1 MLITTKTTISVVTF
15 FRLAV
20 YVTKGLIP
28 KDHCQTSLPATKLF
42 SHRCKKFLC
51 THMILPGKRV
61 PVRTHFT
68 LVLSGKS
75 IFYLPFFPPP
85 PLHYFY
91 FYFLFFLFFILFL
104 GCVWGGEGGGKGGEN
119 HRHRRR
125 RPQIQIQI
133 KFLFKIKF

>member
-75 IFYLPFFPPP
+75 IFYLPFP
-85 PLHYFY
+85 PLPFII
-91 FYFLFFLFFILFL
+91 FILFL
-104 GCVWGGEGGGKGGEN
+104 GCVCGGEGGVRGGGN
-119 HRHRRR
+119 HR
-125 RPQIQIQI
+125 RPRIQIQI
-133 KFLFKIKF
+133 VNFYLKLNFK

>member
-75 IFYLPFFPPP
+75 IFYLPFP
-85 PLHYFY
+85 PLPFIIFIFIFYF
-91 FYFLFFLFFILFL
+91 FYFLFFFL
-104 GCVWGGEGGGKGGEN
+104 GVCVGVRGGGTIAAPGYKY
-119 HRHRRR
+119 
-125 RPQIQIQI
+125 
-133 KFLFKIKF
+133 KL

>member
-75 IFYLPFFPPP
+75 IFYLPFPPP
-85 PLHYFY
+85 PLPFIIFIFIFYF
-91 FYFLFFLFFILFL
+91 FYFLFFFL
-104 GCVWGGEGGGKGGEN
+104 GVCGGVRGGGGN
-119 HRHRRR
+119 HR
-125 RPQIQIQI
+125 RPRIQIQI
-133 KFLFKIKF
+133 VNFYLKLNFK

>member
-75 IFYLPFFPPP
+75 IFYLPFP
-85 PLHYFY
+85 PLPFII
-91 FYFLFFLFFILFL
+91 FILFL
-104 GCVWGGEGGGKGGEN
+104 GCVCGGEGGGGTIAAPGYKY
-119 HRHRRR
+119 
-125 RPQIQIQI
+125 
-133 KFLFKIKF
+133 KL

>member
-75 IFYLPFFPPP
+75 IFYLPFPPP
-85 PLHYFY
+85 PLPLHYFY

-104 GCVWGGEGGGKGGEN
+104 GCVWGGEGGGN
-119 HRHRRR
+119 HR
-125 RPQIQIQI
+125 RPRIQIQI
-133 KFLFKIKF
+133 VNFYLKLNFK

>member
-1 MLITTKTTISVVTF
+1 MLITTTTTSVVTF
-15 FRLAV
+15 FRWAV

-75 IFYLPFFPPP
+75 IFYLPFFSPSPFF
-85 PLHYFY
+85 PLHPQFFIFY
-91 FYFLFFLFFILFL
+91 FYSFFW
-104 GCVWGGEGGGKGGEN
+104 VWGGEGGEN

-125 RPQIQIQI
+125 RPRIQIQI

>member
-75 IFYLPFFPPP
+75 IFYLPFP
-85 PLHYFY
+85 PLPFII
-91 FYFLFFLFFILFL
+91 FILFL
-104 GCVWGGEGGGKGGEN
+104 GCVCVGVRGGGEPSPP
-119 HRHRRR
+119 R
-125 RPQIQIQI
+125 IQIQI
-133 KFLFKIKF
+133 VNFYLKIKF